1 MATVV
6 RENLGLLNDKLTV
19 KISKDDYLPSFE
31 KKLKQYGKTANI
43 PGFRKGMVPTSM
55 IKKMYGTGIFTEEVI
70 RSAEA
75 ELHKWLTAEQPDI
88 FAQPLPLVNS
98 IDAFDMNNPAD
109 YSFDFEI
116 GLKPAFEIA
125 DLSKG
130 KFTNYKVEATADMV
144 DEEVNR
150 LQIKGGNM
158 TEPEIIDNP
167 ENVINILFAECT
179 EAGDVIEGGISK
191 ENSVLLKYFSAALQK
206 SLMGKKK
213 EDSIVFQLSKAFE
226 TDKLHMMLQDLGFEK
241 NDTLAAKKYFKASIV
256 KIGLVEKRELNEAFF
271 NEIYPGK
278 ILKTEADFRNTIK
291 EDIQQYWSN
300 QGRTQFYDQLY
311 HYLVEE
317 TTIEFPANFLKRW
330 MQTNNEQPKTA
341 EQAETEWPNFSNQLK
356 WTLISD
362 KLTQDNKLEAT
373 PEEIKES
380 MREEVMRYFGQMN
393 MNNDMGWLDSYIDRM
408 MKDEKQVEAS
418 YRRITSNKV
427 FELLESK
434 ISPVEKI
441 VSAEELT
448 AIQHN
453 HQH

>member
-1 MATVV
+1 
-6 RENLGLLNDKLTV
+6 
-19 KISKDDYLPSFE
+19 
-31 KKLKQYGKTANI
+31 
-43 PGFRKGMVPTSM
+43 
-55 IKKMYGTGIFTEEVI
+55 
-70 RSAEA
+70 
-75 ELHKWLTAEQPDI
+75 
-88 FAQPLPLVNS
+88 
-98 IDAFDMNNPAD
+98 
-109 YSFDFEI
+109 
-116 GLKPAFEIA
+116 
-125 DLSKG
+125 
-130 KFTNYKVEATADMV
+130 
-144 DEEVNR
+144 
-150 LQIKGGNM
+150 
-158 TEPEIIDNP
+158 
-167 ENVINILFAECT
+167 
-179 EAGDVIEGGISK
+179 
-191 ENSVLLKYFSAALQK
+191 
-206 SLMGKKK
+206 
-213 EDSIVFQLSKAFE
+213 
-226 TDKLHMMLQDLGFEK
+226 MMLQDLGFEK

-291 EDIQQYWSN
+291 EEIQQYWSN
-300 QGRTQFYDQLY
+300 QVSTQNYDQLY